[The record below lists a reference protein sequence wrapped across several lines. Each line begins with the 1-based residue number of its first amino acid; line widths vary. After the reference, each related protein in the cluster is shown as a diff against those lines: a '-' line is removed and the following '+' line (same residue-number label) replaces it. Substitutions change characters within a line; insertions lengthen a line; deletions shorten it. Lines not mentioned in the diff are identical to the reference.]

1 MYVGSKNSTAM
12 SDRIYCWQDESEN
25 EPSHTACI
33 ASALVHTVELLLIL
47 ILFVDAVSAGH
58 FLAWRGG
65 LPYLLKPSHFSGAV
79 QGKTVSP
86 KQLGVQLNSANSPLQ
101 GFINISGS

>member
-1 MYVGSKNSTAM
+1 MYVGWKNSTAM
-12 SDRIYCWQDESEN
+12 SDRIYCCQDESEN
-25 EPSHTACI
+25 EPPYTAYI
-33 ASALVHTVELLLIL
+33 ASVLVHTVELLLIL
-47 ILFVDAVSAGH
+47 ILFLDAGH

-86 KQLGVQLNSANSPLQ
+86 KQLGMQLNSANSPLQ